1 MQIFDSWGGILDENY
16 NEFSLQYINKIKES
30 LPPGIPCIL
39 YSRGM
44 KIKPYLKNANIRCF
58 NLDSGEKIED
68 YIKLDIAVQGNL
80 DPKIFHRTEYELE
93 ELAEHIFE
101 SYKSHENYVCNLGS
115 GITPDIDPNKVGV
128 FLEKLRLLNSK

>member
-1 MQIFDSWGGILDENY
+1 
-16 NEFSLQYINKIKES
+16 
-30 LPPGIPCIL
+30 
-39 YSRGM
+39 M

-58 NLDSGEKIED
+58 NLDSSEKIED